1 MGRLLVHVEGETEE
15 VFVNELL
22 TRPLLDYDYD
32 RVGARLLGNARLRD
46 RRGGIRGWN
55 TVRRDI
61 IRHLSEDRG
70 CIATTMVD
78 YDGLPASGDKAWP
91 GRASATLLAPAAKG
105 PHVEAAL
112 LDDVANEMGDAFD
125 RRRVV
130 PFVVMH
136 EFEGLLFSDCGD
148 FARGI
153 GNPTL
158 ASRLQAV
165 RDQFETPEHIND
177 SASTAPSRR
186 VEAIIPG
193 YVKPLLGNLAAL
205 EIGLDKIQAACPHF
219 SAWII
224 ELKDRSTLIV

>member
-1 MGRLLVHVEGETEE
+1 MSRETEE

-22 TRPLLDYDYD
+22 TRRLLDCGYE
-32 RVGARLLGNARLRD
+32 RVGARLLGNARQRD
-46 RRGGIRGWN
+46 RRGGIRGWT

-61 IRHLSEDRG
+61 IRHLFEDRG
-70 CIATTMVD
+70 CIATTMVN
-78 YDGLPASGDKAWP
+78 YYGLPASGDKAWP
-91 GRASATLLAPAAKG
+91 GRASATLLPPTAKG

-112 LDDVANEMGDAFD
+112 LDDVATEMGGTFD

-148 FARGI
+148 FARGV
-153 GNPTL
+153 GKPGL
-158 ASRLQAV
+158 ASPLQAV
-165 RDQFETPEHIND
+165 RDQFATPEHIND

-219 SAWII
+219 SAWIV
-224 ELKDRSTLIV
+224 ELKDRCTLIV

>member
-1 MGRLLVHVEGETEE
+1 MSKEKPRRCSSTNSSRGAFSTAATNAWGHVCSATPASAIG
-15 VFVNELL
+15 V
-22 TRPLLDYDYD
+22 
-32 RVGARLLGNARLRD
+32 
-46 RRGGIRGWN
+46 GGIRGWN

-61 IRHLSEDRG
+61 IRHLLEDRG

-78 YDGLPASGDKAWP
+78 YYGLPASGDKAWP
-91 GRASATLLAPAAKG
+91 GRASATPLAPEAKG
-105 PHVEAAL
+105 SHVEAAL
-112 LDDVANEMGDAFD
+112 LDDVANEMGDNFD
-125 RRRVV
+125 RRRFV

-193 YVKPLLGNLAAL
+193 YVKPLLGTWRPWRSGWTRSRPPVRSSAL
-205 EIGLDKIQAACPHF
+205 G
-219 SAWII
+219 S
-224 ELKDRSTLIV
+224 SS

>member
-1 MGRLLVHVEGETEE
+1 M
-15 VFVNELL
+15 FVNELL
-22 TRPLLDYDYD
+22 ARPLLDCGYE
-32 RVGARLLGNARLRD
+32 RVGARLLGNARQRH

-61 IRHLSEDRG
+61 IRHLSADRG

-78 YDGLPASGDKAWP
+78 YDGLPATGDRAWP
-91 GRASATLLAPAAKG
+91 GRDQAARLAPAARA

-112 LDDVANEMGDAFD
+112 LDDVAREMGDDFD
-125 RRRVV
+125 RRRFV

-136 EFEGLLFSDCGD
+136 EFEGLLFSDCAD
-148 FARGI
+148 FARGV
-153 GNPTL
+153 GRPAL
-158 ASRLQAV
+158 ASPLQAV

-186 VEAIIPG
+186 VEAIVPG

-205 EIGLDKIQAACPHF
+205 EIGLDKIRAACPHF
-219 SAWII
+219 NAWLI
-224 ELKDRSTLIV
+224 ELKNRSTLIG

>member
-22 TRPLLDYDYD
+22 TRPLLDCGYE
-32 RVGARLLGNARLRD
+32 RVGARLLGNARQRD

-61 IRHLSEDRG
+61 IRHLLEDRG

-78 YDGLPASGDKAWP
+78 YYGLPASGDKAWP
-91 GRASATLLAPAAKG
+91 GRASATPLAPEAKG
-105 PHVEAAL
+105 SHVEAAL
-112 LDDVANEMGDAFD
+112 LDDVANEMGDNFD
-125 RRRVV
+125 RRRFV

-224 ELKDRSTLIV
+224 ELRDRSTLIV